1 MANYTLDIP
10 DALYQRARQIAEE
23 TAQSIDRVLLE
34 RLHTL
39 FLTEAD
45 TEPVPA
51 LAPDEES
58 ELAALRS
65 LSDDA
70 LWTIARERL
79 PEDVSARMETL
90 MDRNSAGTITSVE
103 YEELETLVERGQR
116 LMVRKSEAAALL
128 KSRGYKVSPQQL
140 ATRE

>member
-1 MANYTLDIP
+1 VANYTLDIP